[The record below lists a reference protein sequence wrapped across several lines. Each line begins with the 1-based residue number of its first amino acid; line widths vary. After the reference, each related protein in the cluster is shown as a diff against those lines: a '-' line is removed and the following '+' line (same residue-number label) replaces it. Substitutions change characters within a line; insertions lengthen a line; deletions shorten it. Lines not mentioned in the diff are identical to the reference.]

1 MSKAN
6 SAKDAKNLIEKSKLA
21 PLTEAETA
29 KVITHANENN
39 KSSIFNYKLGLAIG
53 VVVGLILR

>member
-6 SAKDAKNLIEKSKLA
+6 SSKDAANLIEKSKLA

-29 KVITHANENN
+29 KVISHANENN
-39 KSSIFNYKLGLAIG
+39 QDSIFNYKLGLAIG
-53 VVVGLILR
+53 VVIGLIIR

>member
-6 SAKDAKNLIEKSKLA
+6 SSKDAKNLIEKSSTA

-29 KVITHANENN
+29 KVISHANENN
-39 KSSIFNYKLGLAIG
+39 QDSIFNYKLGLAIG
-53 VVVGLILR
+53 VVIGLIVR